1 MGMTAGG
8 RLLAEATVKDFKDK
22 RGMYELIEFY
32 SYGGRTWHDGAQM
45 EKWGNFLDLRTPR
58 VPRRKSGTM

>member
-45 EKWGNFLDLRTPR
+45 EKWGNFLDLRTP
-58 VPRRKSGTM
+58 